1 MRLIFV
7 IIGLLA
13 CATTALADT
22 RYIVDQATLPM
33 RSGQST
39 SFKIIGMLP
48 SGMAVDVLEQA
59 ESGYSRIRTPT
70 GKEGWILSR
79 YLMSTPAARDRLAAA
94 ELKLTKLN
102 ELIQQKKQVEAER
115 DQLKDVKAKLEDE
128 LSRIRK
134 TAANAVQIAEENK
147 ALKASTATA
156 QTELE
161 SLRQQTRDIRSG
173 AQQRWFMLGGGAI
186 LLGILLGLILPRLKV
201 RRKSQWGGY

>member
-1 MRLIFV
+1 MRLIFA

-13 CATTALADT
+13 CASTALADT

-39 SFKIIGMLP
+39 SFKIIAMLP

-59 ESGYSRIRTPT
+59 ESGYSRIRTSS

-79 YLMSTPAARDRLAAA
+79 YLMSTPAARDQLAAA
-94 ELKLTKLN
+94 ELKLAKLN

-115 DQLKDVKAKLEDE
+115 DQLKNVKARLEDE
-128 LSRIRK
+128 LGRIRK
-134 TAANAVQIAEENK
+134 TAANAVQIAEENRT
-147 ALKASTATA
+147 LKASTATA

-161 SLRQQTRDIRSG
+161 SLRRQTRDIRNG

>member
-1 MRLIFV
+1 MKLIFV